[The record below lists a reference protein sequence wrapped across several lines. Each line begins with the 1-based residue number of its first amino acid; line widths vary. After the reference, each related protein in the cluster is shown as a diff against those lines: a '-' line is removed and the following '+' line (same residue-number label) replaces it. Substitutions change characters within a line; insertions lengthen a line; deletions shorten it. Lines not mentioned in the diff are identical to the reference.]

1 MGKTASVHPYLA
13 GHQAG
18 RPVGYWRETR
28 APEEVYVSTE
38 LIGIIAAS
46 IALGTAL
53 LASMRGL
60 RQEMRD
66 MRTEL
71 REEIRAGDAG
81 LREEIRAGDGAL
93 REEIKASNRSLR
105 EEIKAGDGALRE
117 EIKAGDGA
125 LREEIKAGDG
135 ALREE
140 IKASNRS
147 LREEIKAGDSAL
159 RAEMR
164 AGFKEQSVRMVDIG
178 DRLSKIEG
186 IIEGMFWSSR
196 NQPPDKPREGAA

>member
-18 RPVGYWRETR
+18 RPVGYSRETR

-71 REEIRAGDAG
+71 REEIRAGDAA

-105 EEIKAGDGALRE
+105 EEIKAGDGALR
-117 EIKAGDGA
+117 
-125 LREEIKAGDG
+125 
-135 ALREE
+135 
-140 IKASNRS
+140 
-147 LREEIKAGDSAL
+147 
-159 RAEMR
+159 AEMR
-164 AGFKEQSVRMVDIG
+164 AGFKEQSVRMVEIG